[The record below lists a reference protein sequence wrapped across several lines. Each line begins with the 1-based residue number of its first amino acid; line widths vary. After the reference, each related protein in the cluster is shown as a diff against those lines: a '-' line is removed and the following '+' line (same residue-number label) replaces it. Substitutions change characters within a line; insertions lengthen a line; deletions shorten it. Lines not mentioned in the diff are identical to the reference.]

1 MCIRD
6 SCRTTLSRPE
16 YLNRPNKDETM
27 GSPFPSPRSWTNAA
41 RILGAAMLVGAD
53 KKTQRK
59 LIGGCV
65 GDEVGQEFLDFLD
78 VDSYGDPEEILNNID
93 SNNFL
98 QQNKLSRLNNA
109 EIPKEYDGI
118 AEIYWNSWDDLEGL
132 ADIENARM
140 ASKILMEDEA
150 KFIKF
155 SESPL
160 LLIILS
166 KIFVVI
172 GSI

>member
-1 MCIRD
+1 MIK
-6 SCRTTLSRPE
+6 LSFC
-16 YLNRPNKDETM
+16 LTKKDEL
-27 GSPFPSPRSWTNAA
+27 S
-41 RILGAAMLVGAD
+41 L
-53 KKTQRK
+53 
-59 LIGGCV
+59 
-65 GDEVGQEFLDFLD
+65 EEFQN
-78 VDSYGDPEEILNNID
+78 YWLNNHAPLVKQVSKDLKIVKYTQLHCRNHN
-93 SNNFL
+93 SL

-132 ADIENARM
+132 ADIEKARM

-160 LLIILS
+160 LFSDIYEIIN
-166 KIFVVI
+166 
-172 GSI
+172 

>member
-1 MCIRD
+1 MIK
-6 SCRTTLSRPE
+6 LSFC
-16 YLNRPNKDETM
+16 LTKKDEL
-27 GSPFPSPRSWTNAA
+27 S
-41 RILGAAMLVGAD
+41 L
-53 KKTQRK
+53 
-59 LIGGCV
+59 
-65 GDEVGQEFLDFLD
+65 EEFQN
-78 VDSYGDPEEILNNID
+78 YWLNNHAPLVKQV
-93 SNNFL
+93 SNDLKIVKYTQLHCRNYNFL

-132 ADIENARM
+132 ADIEKARV

-160 LLIILS
+160 LFSDIYEIIN
-166 KIFVVI
+166 
-172 GSI
+172 

>member
-1 MCIRD
+1 MIK
-6 SCRTTLSRPE
+6 LSFC
-16 YLNRPNKDETM
+16 LTKKDEL
-27 GSPFPSPRSWTNAA
+27 S
-41 RILGAAMLVGAD
+41 L
-53 KKTQRK
+53 
-59 LIGGCV
+59 
-65 GDEVGQEFLDFLD
+65 EEFQN
-78 VDSYGDPEEILNNID
+78 YWLNNHAPLVKQM
-93 SNNFL
+93 SNDLKIVKYTQLHCRNHNFL

-160 LLIILS
+160 LFSDIYEIIN
-166 KIFVVI
+166 
-172 GSI
+172 